1 MPLRFAPASNRCK
14 GRSRNTRK
22 KNKAG
27 QITGGRKFHLFYGL
41 DKMCARRFCIFIIY
55 HQIVLRKREMKMV
68 AIKAMYCAESLM
80 EFQNLLY
87 QWEQ

>member
-1 MPLRFAPASNRCK
+1 MQ
-14 GRSRNTRK
+14 K
-22 KNKAG
+22 KQGWAK
-27 QITGGRKFHLFYGL
+27 TGGRKCHLFYGL
-41 DKMCARRFCIFIIY
+41 DKMCAKRFCIFIIY
-55 HQIVLRKREMKMV
+55 HQIVLRKRETKMV